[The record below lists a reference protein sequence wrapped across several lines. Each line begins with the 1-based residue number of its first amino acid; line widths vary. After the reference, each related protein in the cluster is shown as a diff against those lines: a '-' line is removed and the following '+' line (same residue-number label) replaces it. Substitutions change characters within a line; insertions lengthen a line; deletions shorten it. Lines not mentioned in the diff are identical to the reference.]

1 MASDFSKLAAALKK
15 LRLAR
20 GLSQTEVAKKL
31 GYSSPQFIS
40 NWERGLASPPVKVL
54 KRLAALYE
62 TDSNQLF
69 NMVVKAAESRMRAE
83 FEKSK
88 GRPR

>member
-15 LRLAR
+15 LRVAR

-54 KRLAALYE
+54 KRLAGLYE
-62 TDSNQLF
+62 TEPGQLF

-88 GRPR
+88 GRGR